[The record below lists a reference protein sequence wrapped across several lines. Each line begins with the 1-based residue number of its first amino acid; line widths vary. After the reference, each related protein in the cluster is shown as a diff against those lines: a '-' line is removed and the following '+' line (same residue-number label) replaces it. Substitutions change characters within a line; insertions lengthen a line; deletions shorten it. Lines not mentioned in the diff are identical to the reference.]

1 MGRLEAFAC
10 CPSASTIRLSP
21 LWSNVSLEATLVTL
35 WAWGYNGVVS
45 GSTAKAG
52 AGKHQ
57 GTPGGGSPPGPFSAI
72 AIDGPGAA
80 GKTTVGRALA
90 VHLGYRFL
98 DTGLMYRAVTWLAL
112 QQGVSLED
120 TEALAALARS
130 LDFLVTTPTEAE
142 EEVVLVEG
150 RPVLR
155 DWLRSLEVEERVSEV
170 SALAGV
176 REALVAKQRALAQE
190 GRVVMVGRDIGTNVL
205 PDAPLK
211 VYLDASPE
219 ERARRRYLERRGRG
233 EEADPGE
240 ARREL
245 ERRDRL
251 DKGRQV
257 APLRIA
263 EDAKVVLTDG
273 LSVEEVTELLLKL
286 AWAHQADS

>member
-1 MGRLEAFAC
+1 
-10 CPSASTIRLSP
+10 
-21 LWSNVSLEATLVTL
+21 VTL
-35 WAWGYNGVVS
+35 WAQGYNEAVFGP
-45 GSTAKAG
+45 TAKAG

-57 GTPGGGSPPGPFSAI
+57 GTPGRDSPPGLFPVI

-90 VHLGYRFL
+90 ARLGYRFL
-98 DTGLMYRAVTWLAL
+98 DTGLMYRAVTWMAL
-112 QQGVSLED
+112 QQRVSLEN
-120 TEALAALARS
+120 TEALAALART
-130 LDFLVTTPTEAE
+130 LDFRVTTPTEAA

-155 DWLRSLEVEERVSEV
+155 DWLRSLEVEERVSQV
-170 SALAGV
+170 SAVAGV

-190 GRVVMVGRDIGTNVL
+190 GRIVMVGRDIGTNVL

-219 ERARRRYLERRGRG
+219 ERARRRYLERRSRG
-233 EEADPGE
+233 QEADPE
-240 ARREL
+240 ETRRDL
-245 ERRDRL
+245 ERRDGL

-263 EDAKVVLTDG
+263 EDARVVMTDG
-273 LSVEEVTELLLKL
+273 LSVGEVTELLLKL
-286 AWAHQADS
+286 AGAQQTDS